1 MGPSEI
7 GLESG
12 PAKRTGQRRRWLA
25 RLGAAVYIAALL
37 IAAGFVLG
45 VGPPGE
51 PGTIHVFGRDYQ
63 RMKPCCEWG
72 QWFAKGPIPMDIVL
86 RATGDGVND
95 APAPVFVRLEG
106 FPLGWPLGFAVPVA
120 AQDSSSLLVWLQ
132 EGQDA
137 YYPDGSGGTDP

>member
-63 RMKPCCEWG
+63 RYHPCCEAMAYFG
-72 QWFAKGPIPMDIVL
+72 NGPNGMRSVRTFMGMETSDPAIVHL
-86 RATGDGVND
+86 QS
-95 APAPVFVRLEG
+95 
-106 FPLGWPLGFAVPVA
+106 FPLGWPGGMATSDATPATAPGEVF
-120 AQDSSSLLVWLQ
+120 LQ
-132 EGQDA
+132 EG
-137 YYPDGSGGTDP
+137 PDSYFPYLYISGTPSE